1 MKKIYKYIFPCF
13 LFFLLSSCVTTGFND
28 FYKPW
33 YEENYF
39 PEESYLKDQEIP
51 EIIQTSDLD
60 SKFREVSSNWY
71 WCIGYSGFN
80 GAELDNSEITQA
92 LTNLCN
98 EKKAKI
104 AIWSKEYTD
113 TRNGVYSVPQTNYH
127 SYTNSSGYLSSYTTT
142 TYSTHSYSVQRYDF
156 SSYLFVSIP
165 DEYKI
170 IYIPGFS
177 TCDLTEHD
185 REIYKQNTGCLI
197 NIVYKNTTAYYANL
211 FHGDIITNI
220 NGTKILSANDFS
232 EFRKNA
238 EFGDKWKITIVRN
251 GIEKIIELTY
261 TLY

>member
-1 MKKIYKYIFPCF
+1 MNKLILFVISMFAIFIF
-13 LFFLLSSCVTTGFND
+13 SSCVTTGFND
-28 FYKPW
+28 FYRPW

-39 PEESYLKDQEIP
+39 PEEAYLKEGETP
-51 EIIQTSDLD
+51 NIIQTSDLD
-60 SKFREVSSNWY
+60 SKFREISSQWY

-80 GAELDNSEITQA
+80 GAELSNSEIETA
-92 LTNLCN
+92 LNKLSK

-113 TRNGVYSVPQTNYH
+113 TRNGVYSLPHTNYH
-127 SYTNSSGYLSSYTTT
+127 SYRNSWGYTSSYTTT

-177 TCDLTEHD
+177 TADLSERD
-185 REIYKQNTGCLI
+185 RELYKQNTGCLV

-211 FHGDIITNI
+211 FHGDIITEI
-220 NGTKILSANDFS
+220 NGTKIYSSSDFL
-232 EFRKNA
+232 EFKRKSNI
-238 EFGDKWKITIVRN
+238 GDKWNMKIVRN
-251 GIEKIIELTY
+251 GTVKEVDLIY
-261 TLY
+261 SLY